1 MGPSFTTSPAMR
13 SAQLFVALVTFCA
26 FHLKTVSG
34 GARPRP
40 RPILIQPQAEARTR
54 VVTEPL
60 VDGIH
65 SVERFIGDL
74 VSPIFGGPTASGD
87 KDKEPKDSYGSPSYT
102 SYIVEPPKPKKKEK
116 IPCGGGYGYANRR
129 SFGSG
134 VLNGD
139 KKEDDCGVYEEADNG
154 FGFQENCEYIHET
167 IFKTKYKTECS
178 KTYSTQCQTS
188 YKTECTTS
196 LNQECR
202 TEYKEEC
209 SYADSEE
216 CITVDRPTYHQV
228 CDTEYVQDCDGG
240 GYQSTY
246 EAPPPCATVPKQ
258 VCRQVAEFHQETECT
273 NVPKKSCVTS
283 PREVCGD
290 VPKQDCKLVPT
301 STNCKDIPEKLC
313 RQRAY
318 QYPESIT
325 RQVCGLGPS
334 QPSGGKKGKGKKGR
348 K

>member
-1 MGPSFTTSPAMR
+1 MGSFPTYTVMR
-13 SAQLFVALVTFCA
+13 SAYRPLVVFLVFCV
-26 FHLKTVSG
+26 FHLEKVHG

-40 RPILIQPQAEARTR
+40 RPIFVQPQAQERTR
-54 VVTEPL
+54 AITEPV

-65 SVERFIGDL
+65 AVERAVGNLF
-74 VSPIFGGPTASGD
+74 SPIFGGPVASGSN
-87 KDKEPKDSYGSPSYT
+87 DKEPKDSYGAPSYS
-102 SYIVEPPKPKKKEK
+102 SYIEEPPKPKKKEK
-116 IPCGGGYGYANRR
+116 IPCGGYGYANRR

-134 VLNGD
+134 ILNGD

-167 IFKTKYKTECS
+167 IFKTNYKTECR

-188 YKTECTTS
+188 WKTGCRTS

-216 CITVDRPTYHQV
+216 CITVDRPSYHQV
-228 CDTEYVQDCDGG
+228 CDTEYVQDCDVG
-240 GYQSTY
+240 GYKNTY

-258 VCRQVAEFHQETECT
+258 V
-273 NVPKKSCVTS
+273 
-283 PREVCGD
+283 
-290 VPKQDCKLVPT
+290 CKLVPT

-334 QPSGGKKGKGKKGR
+334 QPSGGKKGKKGR

>member
-1 MGPSFTTSPAMR
+1 MGSFTTSPAMT
-13 SAQLFVALVTFCA
+13 SFGVLVAVALLCT
-26 FHLKTVSG
+26 LQLERVSC

-40 RPILIQPQAEARTR
+40 RPIFVQPQAEARTR

-65 SVERFIGDL
+65 SVERFVGDL
-74 VSPIFGGPTASGD
+74 FSPIFGGPVASGSND
-87 KDKEPKDSYGSPSYT
+87 KDPKDSYGIPSYT
-102 SYIVEPPKPKKKEK
+102 SYIAEPPKPKKKEK
-116 IPCGGGYGYANRR
+116 IPCGGYGYANRR

-134 VLNGD
+134 VLNGG
-139 KKEDDCGVYEEADNG
+139 KKEDDCGVYAEAENG

-216 CITVDRPTYHQV
+216 CITVDRPSYHQV

-240 GYQSTY
+240 GYKNTY

-334 QPSGGKKGKGKKGR
+334 QPSGGKKGKGKKVR